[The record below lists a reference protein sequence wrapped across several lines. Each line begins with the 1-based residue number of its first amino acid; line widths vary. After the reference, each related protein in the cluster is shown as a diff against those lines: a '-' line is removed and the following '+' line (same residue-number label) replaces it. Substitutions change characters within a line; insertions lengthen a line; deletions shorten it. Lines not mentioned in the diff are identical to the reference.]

1 MIRRFCLILLLVF
14 STSFAQDTNPTESLI
29 NSLLAAKSQEERN
42 QLLIEHKEQ
51 VTIELRKSLIARGNV
66 LRERSDFPGAL
77 TAFELARSVAEQIQD
92 KSGISE
98 ALINVALI
106 NRTLGDID
114 LALKNVQ
121 QSLAVAEQS
130 NDQFLIARSLVWMGI
145 FFRYQG
151 HSDQAVLYTN
161 KALNMA
167 DHLPEKE
174 LAFAWNNL
182 GAIHWMQGN
191 FSEALKYYGKALEL
205 REKLGDKN
213 AIAMSLNN
221 IAIAYDSQGSF
232 AEALKY
238 YNRSLKIFEELG
250 DKAAIA
256 NTLNNMTDLRLLGNY
271 DVYLENC
278 KRNLALAEEA
288 GDKTVIAR
296 ALGNLAN
303 AYGEKG
309 DYDTALEFSFKGIAI
324 SEELKDRIYIAVEQ
338 HHVSEAYFG
347 KSEYAKS
354 LEYAKVSEKNAREIG
369 ARQQLWRALE
379 IQGRCYRKLNQPDL
393 AYNAYNE
400 AIRTI
405 EDWRSLVAGG
415 ELEEQSL
422 FSEKLQA
429 YYGMI
434 ELQLEQNKVDEAFSY
449 AERARGRTLLD
460 VLHSGR
466 IDIAKEMTSQERE
479 EESRWNSKLITLNRN
494 IQDEKNNSNVDQ
506 KKIVDLESELET
518 ARLDYEAFRSKLY
531 TLHPGLKV
539 RRGEADPIKTDE
551 IEQLFS
557 GDRIA
562 VFEYVVTE
570 SNTFLFVLTKEGEIL
585 NTKVH
590 KIGISEEKL
599 NEKIQSFRKQIADR
613 DPGFG
618 VGAKTLYGL
627 LVEPGVGDLVDEKK
641 LILIPDNVLW
651 ELPFQALQSG
661 NNRYLQENYSLSYAS
676 SLTVLREMKRLQKNN
691 QDSENKILLAFGNPS
706 LGTKKG
712 EYSNVVYRDAGLQ
725 PLPEAEREVKTL
737 QKIYGLQHSK
747 IYVDAQARE
756 DYFKSEA
763 SQFEILHLATH
774 GILNNASPMYSY
786 LALAPGDSESEDG
799 LLEAREIM
807 SLNLNADLVV
817 LSACDTALGKIG
829 KGEGIIGLSWAF
841 FVAGTPA
848 TLVSQWK
855 VHSESTGE
863 LMLAFHRN
871 LKAGASKADALRNA
885 ALQLSKNPKY
895 YHPFYWAPFVLVG
908 EGF

>member
-1 MIRRFCLILLLVF
+1 MVRRFWLIFLLVS

-29 NSLLAAKSQEERN
+29 NSLLAAKSQEDRS
-42 QLLIEHKEQ
+42 QLLNEHKEQ
-51 VTIELRKSLIARGNV
+51 LTIELRKSLIARGDA
-66 LRERSDFPGAL
+66 LSERSDFAGAL
-77 TAFELARSVAEQIQD
+77 TAFEIARSVAEKIQD
-92 KSGISE
+92 KPGISE
-98 ALINVALI
+98 SLINIALI
-106 NRTLGDID
+106 NRTLGDVE

-121 QSLAVAEQS
+121 QSLTVAEQS

-151 HSDQAVLYTN
+151 NSDQSVLYTN
-161 KALNMA
+161 KALNLA

-174 LAFAWNNL
+174 VALAWNNL
-182 GAIHWMQGN
+182 GAVHWMQGN
-191 FSEALKYYGKALEL
+191 FSESLKYYAKALEL

-213 AIAMSLNN
+213 AIAASLNN

-238 YNRSLKIFEELG
+238 YNRSLKISEELG
-250 DKAAIA
+250 NKADIA
-256 NTLNNMTDLRLLGNY
+256 NTLNNMTDLRLLGNV

-278 KRNLALAEEA
+278 KRNLALAQEA
-288 GDKTVIAR
+288 GDKTVVAR

-303 AYGEKG
+303 AYAEKR
-309 DYDTALEFSFKGIAI
+309 DYDSALEFSLKGLAI
-324 SEELKDRIYIAVEQ
+324 SEELRDRIYIAIEQ
-338 HHVSEAYFG
+338 HHISEAYFG

-354 LEYAKVSEKNAREIG
+354 LEYAQLSEKSAREIG
-369 ARQQLWRALE
+369 GRQQLWRALE
-379 IQGRCYRKLNQPDL
+379 VQGLCYRKLNQPDL
-393 AYNAYNE
+393 AYNAYDQ

-422 FSEKLQA
+422 FSEKLEA

-434 ELQLEQNKVDEAFSY
+434 ELQLERNKVDEAFSY

-494 IQDEKNNSNVDQ
+494 IHDEKNNENVDQ
-506 KKIVDLESELET
+506 KKIVDLESELEA

-531 TLHPGLKV
+531 TSHPDLKV
-539 RRGEADPIKTDE
+539 RRGEADPIKTEE
-551 IEQLFS
+551 IVQFFS
-557 GDRIA
+557 DDRIA
-562 VFEYVVTE
+562 VLEYVVTE
-570 SNTFLFVLTKEGEIL
+570 SNTFLFVLTKNGETL

-590 KIGISEEKL
+590 KIDISEEKL
-599 NEKIQSFRKQIADR
+599 NEKIQSFRQQIAER

-618 VGAKTLYGL
+618 AAAKTLYGL
-627 LVEPGVGDLVDEKK
+627 LIEPGINDLTNQKN
-641 LILIPDNVLW
+641 LILIPGDILW

-661 NNRYLQENYSLSYAS
+661 NNRYLQESYSLSYAP

-691 QDSENKILLAFGNPS
+691 QDSEQKVLLAFGNPS

-747 IYVDAQARE
+747 IYVNTQARE

-774 GILNNASPMYSY
+774 GILNNVSPMYSY
-786 LALAPGDSESEDG
+786 LALAQGNSESEDG

-863 LMLAFHRN
+863 LMLSFHRN
-871 LKAGASKADALRNA
+871 LKKGESKADALRNA
-885 ALQLSKNPKY
+885 AMEISKNPKY
-895 YHPFYWAPFVLVG
+895 YHPFYWAPFVLIG
-908 EGF
+908 QG